1 MYLFRFW
8 NIFVQILKLIGETN
22 GPYEG
27 RWNLEEH
34 VLILVLLSYSWNVFV
49 YILKCICLHFAMYL
63 STFWNEFVF
72 ILQCICLDFEMYL
85 FRFCGE
91 ISDLSTFVVFRNPK
105 FLHMTNV
112 SPYPIYVRY
121 VTNVRYELLILIFI
135 LILAISQ

>member
-1 MYLFRFW
+1 MGRMRADRIWKNTSWYWFCFLIHEMYLSTF
-8 NIFVQILKLIGETN
+8 
-22 GPYEG
+22 
-27 RWNLEEH
+27 
-34 VLILVLLSYSWNVFV
+34 WNVFV

-63 STFWNEFVF
+63 STFWNEFFF